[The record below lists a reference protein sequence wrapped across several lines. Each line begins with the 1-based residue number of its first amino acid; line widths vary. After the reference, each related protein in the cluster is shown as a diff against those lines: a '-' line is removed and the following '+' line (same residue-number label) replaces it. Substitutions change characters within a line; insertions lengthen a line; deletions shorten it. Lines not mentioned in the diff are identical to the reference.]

1 MPYRIKVA
9 IVYLLG
15 FFVDLINMFIANV
28 AYPSIGHA
36 LQASVGELA
45 WVSNGYILGLTLV
58 IPLSAWLAQRIGG
71 RRVFLLSL
79 TLFMLATTA
88 AGYADSIGE
97 LIGWRVLQGMGGG
110 LLIPIGQTLTYQL
123 YRSHERAGLS
133 AAIMLVGLLAPA
145 LSPALGGLIVD
156 RLDWRWVFFANL
168 PLAALA
174 LLLAALWLR
183 PQAPDPQRKPL
194 DVNGLLSACTALT
207 LILLGLTRLG
217 DADGLLQG
225 ALLLAA
231 GALMLAYYLRRSL
244 RIAQPLLNLRL
255 MQDPLLRTSMMIYQ
269 CIPGLFIGVS
279 LVAML
284 YLQNQL
290 GMRAAQVG
298 SLMLP
303 WSLASFLA
311 ITLTGKKF
319 NRLGPRPLFIV
330 GCLLQGLGILTLSQ
344 IAHAGDHGLQ
354 LTAFALMGFGGSM
367 CSSTA
372 QSSAFLQIADEQ
384 LADASALWNIN
395 RQLSFCLG
403 VALLSLLLNLLL
415 EHFSPAAAY
424 KICFYLAAASTLVPL
439 LLCLRI
445 ANRAIVHRL
454 NTQQEAP

>member
-1 MPYRIKVA
+1 MSYRSKVA

-28 AYPSIGHA
+28 AYPAIGQA
-36 LQASVGELA
+36 MRASVSQLA

-58 IPLSAWLAQRIGG
+58 IPLSAWLALRIGG

-79 TLFMLATTA
+79 TLFMLATLG
-88 AGYADSIGE
+88 AGNADSIGA
-97 LIGWRVLQGMGGG
+97 LIGWRTLQGIGGG
-110 LLIPIGQTLTYQL
+110 LLVPIGQTPTYQL

-145 LSPALGGLIVD
+145 LSPALGGWLVD

-174 LLLAALWLR
+174 LAALWLR
-183 PQAPDPQRKPL
+183 AEAPTAARKPL
-194 DVNGLLSACTALT
+194 DATGLLSACAALT
-207 LILLGLTRLG
+207 LLLGLTRLSEAG
-217 DADGLLQG
+217 HQVSG
-225 ALLLAA
+225 AALLAA
-231 GALMLAYYLRRSL
+231 GLLVLAYYLRHSL
-244 RIAQPLLNLRL
+244 RTPQPLLNLRL
-255 MQDPLLRTSMMIYQ
+255 VGDPLLRNAMAIYL

-290 GMRAAQVG
+290 GMPAAQVG
-298 SLMLP
+298 GLMLP
-303 WSLASFLA
+303 WALTSFLA
-311 ITLTGKKF
+311 ITLTGKSF
-319 NRLGPRPLFIV
+319 NRLGPRPLLIA
-330 GCLLQGLGILTLSQ
+330 GCLLQGAGMLTLAQIDQAGQHALQ
-344 IAHAGDHGLQ
+344 IA
-354 LTAFALMGFGGSM
+354 AFALMGFGGSL

-372 QSSAFLQIADEQ
+372 QSSAFLQIPDGQ

-415 EHFSPAAAY
+415 AVLPPAAAY
-424 KICFYLAAASTLVPL
+424 RTCFILAGASTLIPL
-439 LLCLRI
+439 LLCLRL
-445 ANRAIVHRL
+445 ANRAIVRQL
-454 NTQQEAP
+454 NAQQDAL

>member
-1 MPYRIKVA
+1 MSYRSKVA

-28 AYPSIGHA
+28 AYPAIGQA
-36 LQASVGELA
+36 MRASVSQLA

-79 TLFMLATTA
+79 ALFMLATFG
-88 AGYADSIGE
+88 AGNADSIGA
-97 LIGWRVLQGMGGG
+97 LIGWRTLQGMGGG

-145 LSPALGGLIVD
+145 LSPALGGWLVD

-168 PLAALA
+168 PLAAR
-174 LLLAALWLR
+174 WLR
-183 PQAPDPQRKPL
+183 AETSATARKPL
-194 DVNGLLSACTALT
+194 DGKGLLSACAALT
-207 LILLGLTRLG
+207 LLLLGLTRLSEAG
-217 DADGLLQG
+217 HQVSG
-225 ALLLAA
+225 AALLAA
-231 GALMLAYYLRRSL
+231 GLLVLAYYLRHSL
-244 RIAQPLLNLRL
+244 RTPQPLLNLRL
-255 MQDPLLRTSMMIYQ
+255 VGDPLLRNAMAVYL

-290 GMRAAQVG
+290 GMPAAQVG
-298 SLMLP
+298 GLMLP
-303 WSLASFLA
+303 WALASFLA
-311 ITLTGKKF
+311 ITLTGKTF
-319 NRLGPRPLFIV
+319 NRLGPRPLLIA
-330 GCLLQGLGILTLSQ
+330 GCLLQGAGMLTLAQIDQAGQHALQ
-344 IAHAGDHGLQ
+344 IA
-354 LTAFALMGFGGSM
+354 AFALMGFGGSL

-372 QSSAFLQIADEQ
+372 QSSAFLQIPDAQ

-415 EHFSPAAAY
+415 TGLPPAAAY
-424 KICFYLAAASTLVPL
+424 RTCFILAGASVFIPL
-439 LLCLRI
+439 LLCLRL
-445 ANRAIVHRL
+445 ANRAIVRQL
-454 NTQQEAP
+454 NAQQDAL

>member
-36 LQASVGELA
+36 LHASVGELA

-79 TLFMLATTA
+79 TLFMLATAA
-88 AGYADSIGE
+88 AGYAGSIGE
-97 LIGWRVLQGMGGG
+97 LIGWRVIQGMGGG

-183 PQAPDPQRKPL
+183 AQAQIRSA
-194 DVNGLLSACTALT
+194 NRSTSRGLLSACAALT
-207 LILLGLTRLG
+207 LLLLGLTRLG
-217 DADGLLQG
+217 EADNLLQG
-225 ALLLAA
+225 LLLLAG
-231 GALMLAYYLRRSL
+231 GALVLAHYLRRSL

-255 MQDPLLRTSMMIYQ
+255 VQDPLLRTSMMIYQ

-298 SLMLP
+298 GLMLP

-311 ITLTGKKF
+311 ITLTGRKF
-319 NRLGPRPLFIV
+319 NRFGPRPLFIA
-330 GCLLQGLGILTLSQ
+330 GCLLQGLGILALSQ
-344 IAHAGDHGLQ
+344 IAHAADHGWQ
-354 LTAFALMGFGGSM
+354 ISAFALMGFGGSL

-372 QSSAFLQIADEQ
+372 QSSAFLHIADEQ

-403 VALLSLLLNLLL
+403 RRAAQPVAQS
-415 EHFSPAAAY
+415 AA
-424 KICFYLAAASTLVPL
+424 
-439 LLCLRI
+439 
-445 ANRAIVHRL
+445 
-454 NTQQEAP
+454 